1 MQKGESEGLALPGQV
16 LNVQVD
22 RCPSASAEQD
32 TSQEQTV
39 RCSIYQESSCHTDSY
54 WKQKNKT
61 FHDKLIAKYLGTNIM
76 LPINCIGNS
85 VLEAFKY
92 WTTPTPSETTKLL
105 KPKFEERPGMMR

>member
-54 WKQKNKT
+54 
-61 FHDKLIAKYLGTNIM
+61 
-76 LPINCIGNS
+76 
-85 VLEAFKY
+85 
-92 WTTPTPSETTKLL
+92 
-105 KPKFEERPGMMR
+105 